1 MIIDNDRLKEYVNE
15 KFNSIK
21 DTSDLNDMLTYL
33 YNHGDSILYERIMNK
48 LIDWDNTDIMFI
60 LLKNMKEMRI
70 RFDKIL

>member
-33 YNHGDSILYERIMNK
+33 YNHGDSILYERIMDK
-48 LIDWDNTDIMFI
+48 LIYWDNTDIMFI

-70 RFDKIL
+70 RIDKIL